1 MDDSPKSCFLTLLLN
16 FYDTRSLKKILE
28 LLPKN
33 VNHSWIERVFGKCGN
48 VVYISIPHY
57 KSTGDP
63 KGFAFV
69 EFETKEQ
76 AAKAIEAPFNNRNE
90 LTVIHSQRE
99 KYSYVRN
106 LGPEQLSLNQILW
119 PKQVR
124 VASALSETLEVG
136 RNHHT
141 QSPAFIMG
149 KGERLEEQNLKLN
162 WIKEN
167 I

>member
-76 AAKAIEAPFNNRNE
+76 AAKAIEVGPDPEVRTGKRKRSSSEDAESLPE
-90 LTVIHSQRE
+90 LVPKDSCPP
-99 KYSYVRN
+99 
-106 LGPEQLSLNQILW
+106 PE
-119 PKQVR
+119 
-124 VASALSETLEVG
+124 G
-136 RNHHT
+136 
-141 QSPAFIMG
+141 
-149 KGERLEEQNLKLN
+149 
-162 WIKEN
+162 
-167 I
+167 